1 MIIYSIINEFQNK
14 NKFNDFGYLGLYNLK
29 KRKNKLLKFPYFNNF
44 SQIKEKYS
52 EIYYGDKFDNQNL
65 YHYRFGFTGLTCS
78 TKYIYAAAYN
88 FILEINKRDFNL
100 NRILSNKMMCD
111 LHGIKYINNKIYYV
125 LTGLDTLVEMD
136 LYGKIQNT
144 YTVNDDLKIEKNKK
158 NLRKVDWRFFSKLF
172 RGPTGLF
179 HINFIEKASSQKTIN
194 LTSRNLNS
202 IIEINLENLNS
213 RLKPLHI
220 NSRLMIHDGKYIKSK
235 TYFTSVDGKI
245 LESFN
250 DSSEAKNDIRKDYKK
265 IPNIIYKKFSHGMI
279 TKEYNIKDYIGRE
292 PSWCRGIEKIGDNFY
307 TLIDGRRGSKN
318 NYMKLLK
325 INIKNNKT
333 EILLNLDQ
341 KILNMKEKLSIST
354 GFDLLYLK

>member
-158 NLRKVDWRFFSKLF
+158 NLRKVDWRFF
-172 RGPTGLF
+172 
-179 HINFIEKASSQKTIN
+179 
-194 LTSRNLNS
+194 
-202 IIEINLENLNS
+202 
-213 RLKPLHI
+213 
-220 NSRLMIHDGKYIKSK
+220 
-235 TYFTSVDGKI
+235 
-245 LESFN
+245 
-250 DSSEAKNDIRKDYKK
+250 
-265 IPNIIYKKFSHGMI
+265 
-279 TKEYNIKDYIGRE
+279 
-292 PSWCRGIEKIGDNFY
+292 
-307 TLIDGRRGSKN
+307 
-318 NYMKLLK
+318 
-325 INIKNNKT
+325 
-333 EILLNLDQ
+333 
-341 KILNMKEKLSIST
+341 
-354 GFDLLYLK
+354 